1 MHLKLPFLVA
11 IAINSMVFHSAKSAE
26 NLLGLGGKSIVEKNK
41 DAKIAYVKLDKQ
53 DYRDDVIKDISEKIN
68 LLVLDVSS
76 TETSDRDLQ
85 FISILKNLKH
95 LTLRGTQV
103 TDAGLQHLA
112 GLAGL
117 EKLDL
122 GGTRVTDAGLQHLA
136 GLPRIKYLSLAG
148 TQVTDAGLQYLAGLN
163 NLQSLSLRNTQITQK
178 HIDLI
183 INKRLRYINLKNTN
197 ISFQCLN
204 NLIKENPSLKID
216 F

>member
-103 TDAGLQHLA
+103 TDAGLQ
-112 GLAGL
+112 
-117 EKLDL
+117 
-122 GGTRVTDAGLQHLA
+122 
-136 GLPRIKYLSLAG
+136 
-148 TQVTDAGLQYLAGLN
+148 YLAGLN